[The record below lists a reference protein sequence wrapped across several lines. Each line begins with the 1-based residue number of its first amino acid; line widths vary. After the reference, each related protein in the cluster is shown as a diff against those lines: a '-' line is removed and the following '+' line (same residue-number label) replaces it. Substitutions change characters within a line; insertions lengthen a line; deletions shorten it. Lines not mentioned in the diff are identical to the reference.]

1 MRTRERCFAARRL
14 APQLESGTMVATVIV
29 LGGAQSTVGYFEKD
43 GYYASMK
50 LEHRRASA
58 WHGGGAAALR
68 LRGQVRPKRFEQ
80 VLAGYVPHTGIRL
93 GRKRDGEHQHR
104 PGLDITLS
112 APKSVS
118 LEGLVFGERRVV
130 RAHDEAVRETLD
142 WIESDL
148 LQTRGYDPTT
158 GRHPRERAHGMV
170 AALFRH
176 LTSRNQDPQL
186 HTHCV
191 VANMTRNAE
200 GAWRS
205 LETTK
210 VRRSVKLIGAYYRNA
225 LAQRLQALGYA
236 IAPTLIGRMPGFE
249 IAGYDRAL
257 LDAFSGRRREILQ
270 MLEANGLPY
279 TPALAQMAALHTRR
293 RKVDIGLAA
302 LIPQW
307 RARARELGLTR
318 SASEARPPRPL
329 DPETGRR
336 SPRVRVEPLN
346 LPKNVIRNRA
356 RAPALPDLRPD
367 PSLDASAPSRTGPA
381 APATLVR
388 APEVGVLEAVARA
401 VAAIEERMAVF
412 PETEVQALVLGHA
425 PGRYTLAEID
435 TAIAKLVRDG
445 ELVEATR
452 RGADRAFVT
461 DRAIRAERR
470 ILAMMRAGR
479 NKGRTFADTVAIE
492 YKLAFGTLTRGQR
505 TAVDAIARA
514 PDWLIGVQGHAGSGK
529 TTMLRAAAGLP
540 GMPRMHGLA
549 PSSAAVRALA
559 RGAGIETRTL
569 QWFLTRFDDLSDAE
583 RLARGREAYAGSV
596 LAIDEASMI
605 GTVQMEALLR
615 IAGKLDVAR
624 VVLIGDTRQLRAV
637 DAGQPFRVLQRAGM
651 ATTVMDEVLRQR
663 DANLAAAVAHVRDGH
678 PDLALRTLGE
688 RVQETERETLG
699 EAAGTIWLAL
709 PDAARAETAVLAPT
723 HAMRREIHAT
733 IREGLALEGTLHGA
747 TLTIERL
754 IGRRLTRADAAD
766 MRSYAEGDTVV
777 FHRDAYGCR
786 RDDVCTVA
794 RVGDHSVELAHTDG
808 APRRFRPSGNAA
820 RYLGVFDTATIDIR
834 AGDRI
839 RWTRNRKAPRT
850 RFGHPQA
857 PDLVNGDTAEV
868 LSIDARRVHFMTEH
882 GERIGLARSD
892 PQLRHLDHAYS
903 STVHA
908 AQGRTVRSV
917 IAVLGAAGLSD
928 QTMLYVEM
936 SRAADE
942 FVLLTDDREALAEM
956 LVHRPGLE
964 ESALEAIG
972 EALTAPPVVEPE
984 VFDKLRGDW
993 TAVRTKAEAT
1003 GDIAYFTEGYT
1014 DVMARAAALS
1024 AIEDLP
1030 ADMRRFTAAMLAE
1043 HQRNRARE
1051 RTVTGLIRRMQSHW
1065 RRRPELGGASP
1076 DPQAVESPRHRQ
1088 WRADTSEMLGTAR
1101 AWLGEG
1107 SDIARHLDAMP
1118 GARAG
1123 LETAVRDVERVRA
1136 RGDYRVFE
1144 RRWQAARAQA
1154 ARDGIPAIDVAG
1166 YAEVAALGEALVRVD
1181 TLNGAERETVDAWR
1195 SEHDEAAG
1203 LREDMERYPSEVA
1216 ALMQARDTL
1225 DIERDADG
1233 GFDPAHPGYRRW
1245 RVDATRLLRWGG
1257 SMLALHLPYHPERRA
1272 RVVRETTALGT
1283 ALSADVYRTFGWLY
1297 RDVAARAQSA
1307 GTIPFYTPRYNEL
1320 VAAVRAHLLAFGVG
1334 LPPDTRRLV
1343 DEWRA
1348 HDEACH
1354 RRRAEIERFPT
1365 QARKLLSMDRTVG
1378 RWRPDAEALL
1388 ESGRAMLTDPR
1399 DDGPHLDAMPG
1410 VRTRI
1415 ARALVPVH
1423 RALQSARAP
1432 ASADADFILPCRDR
1446 VVAGDRIRWTML
1458 HGESLRWRIEGDMP
1472 RLDGIVVEVGPVMG
1486 MDGEVAKLRIEA
1498 RSGERGPAPGETV
1511 WMHMDG
1517 LRDHDCVRAVWA
1529 DEDERARIE
1538 ARDRRE
1544 AAERERIRDRHIDR
1558 GEDLGRTL

>member
-1 MRTRERCFAARRL
+1 
-14 APQLESGTMVATVIV
+14 MVATVIV

-43 GYYASMK
+43 GYYAK
-50 LEHRRASA
+50 NDPEHRRASA
-58 WHGGGAAALR
+58 WHGGGAGALG
-68 LRGQVRPKRFEQ
+68 LRGHVHPNRFEE
-80 VLAGYVPHTGIRL
+80 VLAGYVPHTDIRL
-93 GRKRDGEHQHR
+93 GRMRDGEHQHR

-118 LEGLVFGERRVV
+118 LEGLVFGARRVV

-142 WIESDL
+142 WIEADL
-148 LQTRGYDPTT
+148 LQTRGYDPAT
-158 GRHPRERAHGMV
+158 GRRPRERAHGMV

-205 LETTK
+205 LETTR
-210 VRRSVKLIGAYYRNA
+210 VRRSEKLIGAYYRNA

-236 IAPTLIGRMPGFE
+236 ITPTLIGRMPGFE

-293 RKVDIGLAA
+293 RKVDIGLSV

-318 SASEARPPRPL
+318 SAPEARPPRPL

-336 SPRVRVEPLN
+336 SPRVRVEPPD
-346 LPKNVIRNRA
+346 LPANVIRNRA

-367 PSLDASAPSRTGPA
+367 PSLDACAPSPPGSA

-388 APEVGVLEAVARA
+388 APEVGVLEAAARA

-435 TAIAKLVRDG
+435 AAIAKLVREG
-445 ELVEATR
+445 KLVEATR

-461 DRAIRAERR
+461 DRAIRGERR

-479 NKGRTFADTVAIE
+479 NKGRTFADAPSVEAR
-492 YKLAFGTLTRGQR
+492 LDRASLTQGQR

-529 TTMLRAAAGLP
+529 TTMLRAVAGLP
-540 GMPRMHGLA
+540 GMPRLHGLA

-559 RGAGIETRTL
+559 RGAGIEARTL
-569 QWFLTRFDDLSDAE
+569 QWFLTRFDDLSDAD

-688 RVQETERETLG
+688 RVQETARETLG

-766 MRSYAEGDTVV
+766 IRSYAVGDTVV

-786 RDDVCTVA
+786 RDDICTVD
-794 RVGDHSVELAHTDG
+794 RIGDNSVELAHPDG
-808 APRRFRPSGNAA
+808 APRRFRPAGNAS
-820 RYLGVFDTATIDIR
+820 RYLGVFDTDIIDIR

-839 RWTRNRKAPRT
+839 RWTRNRQAPRA
-850 RFGHPQA
+850 RFGHPQT
-857 PDLVNGDTAEV
+857 PDLVNGDTAQV
-868 LSIDARRVHFMTEH
+868 LSIDARRVYFMTEH

-908 AQGRTVRSV
+908 AQALLPKASRNANGNSATSNDCSASLEIASSISTAFIDHSMV
-917 IAVLGAAGLSD
+917 ILSI
-928 QTMLYVEM
+928 
-936 SRAADE
+936 
-942 FVLLTDDREALAEM
+942 
-956 LVHRPGLE
+956 HRP
-964 ESALEAIG
+964 I
-972 EALTAPPVVEPE
+972 
-984 VFDKLRGDW
+984 
-993 TAVRTKAEAT
+993 
-1003 GDIAYFTEGYT
+1003 
-1014 DVMARAAALS
+1014 
-1024 AIEDLP
+1024 
-1030 ADMRRFTAAMLAE
+1030 
-1043 HQRNRARE
+1043 
-1051 RTVTGLIRRMQSHW
+1051 
-1065 RRRPELGGASP
+1065 
-1076 DPQAVESPRHRQ
+1076 
-1088 WRADTSEMLGTAR
+1088 
-1101 AWLGEG
+1101 
-1107 SDIARHLDAMP
+1107 
-1118 GARAG
+1118 
-1123 LETAVRDVERVRA
+1123 
-1136 RGDYRVFE
+1136 
-1144 RRWQAARAQA
+1144 
-1154 ARDGIPAIDVAG
+1154 
-1166 YAEVAALGEALVRVD
+1166 
-1181 TLNGAERETVDAWR
+1181 
-1195 SEHDEAAG
+1195 
-1203 LREDMERYPSEVA
+1203 
-1216 ALMQARDTL
+1216 
-1225 DIERDADG
+1225 
-1233 GFDPAHPGYRRW
+1233 
-1245 RVDATRLLRWGG
+1245 
-1257 SMLALHLPYHPERRA
+1257 LH
-1272 RVVRETTALGT
+1272 
-1283 ALSADVYRTFGWLY
+1283 S
-1297 RDVAARAQSA
+1297 
-1307 GTIPFYTPRYNEL
+1307 
-1320 VAAVRAHLLAFGVG
+1320 
-1334 LPPDTRRLV
+1334 
-1343 DEWRA
+1343 
-1348 HDEACH
+1348 
-1354 RRRAEIERFPT
+1354 
-1365 QARKLLSMDRTVG
+1365 
-1378 RWRPDAEALL
+1378 
-1388 ESGRAMLTDPR
+1388 
-1399 DDGPHLDAMPG
+1399 
-1410 VRTRI
+1410 
-1415 ARALVPVH
+1415 
-1423 RALQSARAP
+1423 
-1432 ASADADFILPCRDR
+1432 
-1446 VVAGDRIRWTML
+1446 
-1458 HGESLRWRIEGDMP
+1458 
-1472 RLDGIVVEVGPVMG
+1472 
-1486 MDGEVAKLRIEA
+1486 
-1498 RSGERGPAPGETV
+1498 
-1511 WMHMDG
+1511 
-1517 LRDHDCVRAVWA
+1517 
-1529 DEDERARIE
+1529 
-1538 ARDRRE
+1538 
-1544 AAERERIRDRHIDR
+1544 
-1558 GEDLGRTL
+1558 

>member
-1 MRTRERCFAARRL
+1 
-14 APQLESGTMVATVIV
+14 MVATVIV
-29 LGGAQSTVGYFEKD
+29 LGAAQSTVGYFEED
-43 GYYASMK
+43 GYYAK
-50 LEHRRASA
+50 NDPEHRRASA
-58 WHGGGAAALR
+58 WHGGGAGALG
-68 LRGQVRPKRFEQ
+68 LRGHVHPKRFEE

-93 GRKRDGEHQHR
+93 GRMRDGEHQHR

-118 LEGLVFGERRVV
+118 LEGLVFGARRVV
-130 RAHDEAVRETLD
+130 RAHDEAVRATLD
-142 WIESDL
+142 WIEADL
-148 LQTRGYDPTT
+148 LQTRGYDPAT
-158 GRHPRERAHGMV
+158 GKRPRERAHGMV

-191 VANMTRNAE
+191 VANMTRNAKGE
-200 GAWRS
+200 WRS

-210 VRRSVKLIGAYYRNA
+210 VRRSEKLIGAYYRNA

-236 IAPTLIGRMPGFE
+236 ITPTLIGRMPGFE

-293 RKVDIGLAA
+293 RKVDIGLSV

-318 SASEARPPRPL
+318 SAPQARPPRPL

-336 SPRVRVEPLN
+336 SPQVRVEPPD
-346 LPKNVIRNRA
+346 LPANVIRNRR
-356 RAPALPDLRPD
+356 RAPALPELRPD
-367 PSLDASAPSRTGPA
+367 PALDASTPSRTGRG
-381 APATLVR
+381 APVTLVR

-435 TAIAKLVRDG
+435 AAIAKLVRDG

-461 DRAIRAERR
+461 DRAIRGERR

-479 NKGRTFADTVAIE
+479 NSGRTFADAPSVEAR
-492 YKLAFGTLTRGQR
+492 LARGSLTRGQR
-505 TAVDAIARA
+505 AAVDAIARS

-529 TTMLRAAAGLP
+529 TTMLRAAATLP
-540 GMPRMHGLA
+540 GMSRMHGLA

-624 VVLIGDTRQLRAV
+624 VVLLGDTRQLRAV

-688 RVQETERETLG
+688 RVQETGRETLG

-709 PDAARAETAVLAPT
+709 PDAVRAETAVLAPT

-766 MRSYAEGDTVV
+766 IRSYAEGDTVV
-777 FHRDAYGCR
+777 FHRDAYGCL
-786 RDDVCTVA
+786 RDDICTVA
-794 RVGDHSVELAHTDG
+794 RIGDNSVELAHPDG
-808 APRRFRPSGNAA
+808 ARRRFRPSGNAA
-820 RYLGVFDTATIDIR
+820 RYLGVFDTDIIDIR

-839 RWTRNRKAPRT
+839 RWTRNRQAPQT

-857 PDLVNGDTAEV
+857 PDLVNGDTAQV

-917 IAVLGAAGLSD
+917 IAVLGAAGLTD

-936 SRAADE
+936 SRACDE
-942 FVLLTDDREALAEM
+942 FVLLTDDREALAEV

-984 VFDKLRGDW
+984 VFDKLRADW
-993 TAVRTKAEAT
+993 AAVRTRAETA
-1003 GDIAYFTEGYT
+1003 GDIPYFTDGYT

-1030 ADMRRFTAAMLAE
+1030 ADMRRFTAALLAE
-1043 HQRNRARE
+1043 HREHRMRE
-1051 RTVTGLIRRMQSHW
+1051 RTVTGLIRRMQSH
-1065 RRRPELGGASP
+1065 RRRWPELGWASP
-1076 DPQAVESPRHRQ
+1076 DPETDEPPANRQ
-1088 WRADTSEMLGTAR
+1088 WRADANRMLDTAR
-1101 AWLGEG
+1101 AWFAG
-1107 SDIARHLDAMP
+1107 SGAVAPHLDAMP
-1118 GARAG
+1118 DARAG
-1123 LETAVRDVERVRA
+1123 LETAVRELDRTCVR
-1136 RGDYRVFE
+1136 DNYRFFE
-1144 RRWQAARAQA
+1144 RRWHALRTNE
-1154 ARDGIPAIDVAG
+1154 GESMVYLPKYG
-1166 YAEVAALGEALVRVD
+1166 EVTALGEALMDCDELTPAQHAVVGQWR
-1181 TLNGAERETVDAWR
+1181 AAHEQAMARAAQFERY
-1195 SEHDEAAG
+1195 SDEAAA
-1203 LREDMERYPSEVA
+1203 LIEEWHNLHHPEYPDATDDPADSLHRKWRSDTVESRTNARAMLAPGSVHAPHLSALPDLGA
-1216 ALMQARDTL
+1216 ALRRAAADLDDALRTHACRGLAWLVNEVESSAEAARTIAFYAPRYREL
-1225 DIERDADG
+1225 AAYAQSLGGTDG
-1233 GFDPAHPGYRRW
+1233 LP
-1245 RVDATRLLRWGG
+1245 DATRR
-1257 SMLALHLPYHPERRA
+1257 
-1272 RVVRETTALGT
+1272 
-1283 ALSADVYRTFGWLY
+1283 
-1297 RDVAARAQSA
+1297 
-1307 GTIPFYTPRYNEL
+1307 
-1320 VAAVRAHLLAFGVG
+1320 LLA
-1334 LPPDTRRLV
+1334 D
-1343 DEWRA
+1343 WRGD
-1348 HDEACH
+1348 HDACF
-1354 RRRAEIERFPT
+1354 RRRAEIEAFP
-1365 QARKLLSMDRTVG
+1365 DR
-1378 RWRPDAEALL
+1378 AAALL
-1388 ESGRAMLTDPR
+1388 AARDGHGQWRRDATRLIEAGRVMLADTPGDR
-1399 DDGPHLDAMPG
+1399 PHLDATPG
-1410 VRTRI
+1410 ARNRI
-1415 ARALVPVH
+1415 ARALSPLV
-1423 RALQSARAP
+1423 RTLQGESESASDDGAY
-1432 ASADADFILPCRDR
+1432 ILPCRDR
-1446 VVAGDRIRWTML
+1446 VLPGDRIRCTV
-1458 HGESLRWRIEGDMP
+1458 H
-1472 RLDGIVVEVGPVMG
+1472 
-1486 MDGEVAKLRIEA
+1486 A
-1498 RSGERGPAPGETV
+1498 RSGYGFSTDGEKLLIEGEVQDVRSHFLVSVRITACPGDRGPSPESAVLLPMRE
-1511 WMHMDG
+1511 
-1517 LRDHDCVRAVWA
+1517 LLEFRCVRMVS
-1529 DEDERARIE
+1529 EDEEARARLE
-1538 ARDRRE
+1538 ADVRREIARLDESVARQLLERDRRRRR
-1544 AAERERIRDRHIDR
+1544 AIDY
-1558 GEDLGRTL
+1558 GEDHDLHM